1 MSCSE
6 SCANKETNIKCSKAT
21 NTPSYL
27 IVLVL
32 YILLAII
39 IGTCL
44 FS

>member
-1 MSCSE
+1 MSCNE
-6 SCANKETNIKCSKAT
+6 SCINKETSAKCP
-21 NTPSYL
+21 TPTHSTSYV